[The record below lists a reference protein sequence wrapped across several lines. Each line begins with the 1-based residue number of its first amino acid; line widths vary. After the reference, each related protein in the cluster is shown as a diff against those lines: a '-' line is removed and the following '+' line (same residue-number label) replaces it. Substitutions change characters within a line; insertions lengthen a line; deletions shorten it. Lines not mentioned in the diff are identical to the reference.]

1 MVEAR
6 KVQYEKLK
14 GDYLGEVMA
23 IEVSPNQYF
32 QPEEPNST
40 RDVLTVKLR
49 LRKPDTMAWVER
61 EQRFVAPLVGGKG
74 LFAQMCDVKGL
85 DVGEDDTVQID
96 EQSLVGLIAVFTVG
110 ERTTKDNRVF
120 EEVKGCR
127 SRDEVA
133 PTAQVEAKTPEDF
146 LPFD

>member
-14 GDYLGEVMA
+14 GEYLGEVMA
-23 IEVSPNQYF
+23 IEVEPNQYYKS
-32 QPEEPNST
+32 EEPNST

-49 LRKPDTMAWVER
+49 LQKPDTLAWVER

-74 LFAQMCDVKGL
+74 LFAQMCEVKGV

-110 ERTTKDNRVF
+110 ERTAKDGKVY

-127 SRDEVA
+127 SCDEVA
-133 PTAQVEAKTPEDF
+133 PTESTAAQITDAD
-146 LPFD
+146 LPF

>member
-23 IEVSPNQYF
+23 IEVLPNQYF
-32 QPEEPNST
+32 QAEEPNST

-49 LRKPDTMAWVER
+49 LQKPDTLAWIER
-61 EQRFVAPLVGGKG
+61 EQRFVAPLLGGKG
-74 LFAQMCDVKGL
+74 LFAQMCDAKGL
-85 DVGEDDTVQID
+85 LIEDADTVNVD
-96 EQSLVGLIAVFTVG
+96 EQSLVGLTAVFTVG
-110 ERTTKDNRVF
+110 ERTAKDGKVY

-133 PTAQVEAKTPEDF
+133 PNDSKEPAPGDD
-146 LPFD
+146 LPF